1 MPRLKT
7 YLSLVQTHGPLSQE
21 LFVDLN
27 GTVDVLTL
35 RLLVYVLIVK
45 PSIAMRCNLP
55 VLEVVIVNEVM
66 R

>member
-1 MPRLKT
+1 M
-7 YLSLVQTHGPLSQE
+7 
-21 LFVDLN
+21 DLN